1 MSNPQT
7 KRSYPPPAVSPAR
20 ARLLEAVPLT
30 EQRLVLAGIP
40 TAVLVG
46 GEGPP
51 MVLLHG
57 PGEFALVWLRLFPD
71 LVKSH
76 RVVVPDL
83 PGHGAS
89 GLGGARL
96 GVENVMGWLDELIGR
111 TCSSPPILVGHL
123 MGGAVAVRYALRHGA
138 QLREIVLVDT
148 LGLRRFRPSPAFAFT
163 MLAFLARPSEGS
175 RDRFFRQC
183 FVDWSSLPAQLGPLW
198 EPLMAYALEQARS
211 ADQKA
216 AVRALMR
223 YFGSGAI
230 PDEELEQIPVPTS
243 LVWGRHDRQTPLT
256 VAERASAR
264 HGWPLQV
271 IEDCA
276 DDPAFE
282 QPEVLLEILTS
293 PAERA

>member
-1 MSNPQT
+1 MSNPQV
-7 KRSYPPPAVSPAR
+7 KRSEPPPAASAAR

-30 EQRLVLAGIP
+30 EQRWELAGIP

-71 LVKSH
+71 LVKTH
-76 RVVVPDL
+76 RVIVPDL

-89 GLGGARL
+89 GIGELPLGRERVL
-96 GVENVMGWLDELIGR
+96 TWLDELIDR
-111 TCSSPPILVGHL
+111 TCSAPPVLVGHL
-123 MGGAVAVRYALRHGA
+123 MGGAIAARYALDHGER
-138 QLREIVLVDT
+138 LREIVLVDT
-148 LGLRRFRPSPAFAFT
+148 LGLRRFRPSPAFALT
-163 MLAFLARPSEGS
+163 MLAFLAKPSERS

-183 FVDWSSLPAQLGPLW
+183 FVDWNSLQAQLGELW
-198 EPLMAYALEQARS
+198 QPLMAYALEQARS

-216 AVRALMR
+216 AVRVLLR
-223 YFGSGAI
+223 HFGSGPI
-230 PDEELEQIPVPTS
+230 PDEELARISVPTS
-243 LVWGRHDRQTPLT
+243 LVWGRHDRQTPVT

-264 HGWPLQV
+264 YGWPLHL
-271 IEDCA
+271 IEGAA

-282 QPEVLLEILTS
+282 QPDALVEVLAAA
-293 PAERA
+293 P